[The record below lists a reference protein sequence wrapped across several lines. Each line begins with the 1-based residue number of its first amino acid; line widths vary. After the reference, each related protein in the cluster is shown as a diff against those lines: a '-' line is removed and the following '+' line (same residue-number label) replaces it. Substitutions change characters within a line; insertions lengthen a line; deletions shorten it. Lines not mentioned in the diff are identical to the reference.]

1 MIIQGAAGGGGGG
14 VKLRPVLNA
23 KQISTANISIHLI
36 IDFDCIK

>member
-1 MIIQGAAGGGGGG
+1 MIIQGAAGGGG